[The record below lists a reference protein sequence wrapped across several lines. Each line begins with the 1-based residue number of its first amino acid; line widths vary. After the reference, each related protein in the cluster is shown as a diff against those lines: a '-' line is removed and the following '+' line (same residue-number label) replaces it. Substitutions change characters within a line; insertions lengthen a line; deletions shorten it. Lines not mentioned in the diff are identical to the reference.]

1 MVFLGSLYIYVCT
14 TEVLLT
20 ESDKKCTSELVKQKI
35 DLTITKTTDGVVKA
49 YSCDARVSIDSYF
62 RCNSD

>member
-1 MVFLGSLYIYVCT
+1 MF
-14 TEVLLT
+14 VLQKFCSQNLIK
-20 ESDKKCTSELVKQKI
+20 ECTSELVKQKI